1 MKKLALLSVMVAFG
15 VTASPAF
22 GQATRTWVSGTG
34 NDIDPCSLTAPCKTF
49 AGAIGKT
56 FIGGEINVLDS
67 GGFGTVTIT
76 KSITID
82 GAGAHTSILSSG
94 ISGVTIRIPES
105 ADDPNRRVVLRNL
118 SINGTGSSG
127 SVGLNTGI
135 FGVRVVN
142 EGAET
147 VELENV
153 RIANF
158 TQGGVLVAP
167 NATSPGQL
175 NMSLDNVFVSDLTGN
190 ALELRPPDASHRVNA
205 LVRNSEFKHSRAIG
219 AAPPGES
226 GIGIAADTGAHVWLT
241 GSTVFDNQIGLKTL
255 ARQGAAGV
263 IDSFCDNQ
271 IGGNLD
277 NGTAPNELCPQPV
290 AAPPP
295 APTVVTETVPAPIQC
310 VVPRLRGLPVAFAR
324 RLLSAV
330 HCRLG
335 TVTRKRT
342 TKRSLRGKVMS
353 QKTKP
358 GTALADG
365 AKVNVTVGRR

>member
-1 MKKLALLSVMVAFG
+1 M
-15 VTASPAF
+15 
-22 GQATRTWVSGTG
+22 TRTG
-34 NDIDPCSLTAPCKTF
+34 
-49 AGAIGKT
+49 
-56 FIGGEINVLDS
+56 
-67 GGFGTVTIT
+67 
-76 KSITID
+76 
-82 GAGAHTSILSSG
+82 
-94 ISGVTIRIPES
+94 
-105 ADDPNRRVVLRNL
+105 VVLRNL

-167 NATSPGQL
+167 NVTSPAQL

-241 GSTVFDNQIGLKTL
+241 GSTVFDNDIGLKAL
-255 ARQGAAGV
+255 ARQGGAGV

-271 IGGNLD
+271 IAGNAD
-277 NGTAPNELCPQPV
+277 NGTAPNLLCPQPV
-290 AAPPP
+290 APPP
-295 APTVVTETVPAPIQC
+295 TIVTETVTAPKQC
-310 VVPRLRGLPVAFAR
+310 LVPKLRRLPVAFAR
-324 RLLSAV
+324 RLLSAAN
-330 HCRLG
+330 CALG
-335 TVTRKRT
+335 RVTKKRT
-342 TKRSLRGKVMS
+342 TKRRLRGKVMS